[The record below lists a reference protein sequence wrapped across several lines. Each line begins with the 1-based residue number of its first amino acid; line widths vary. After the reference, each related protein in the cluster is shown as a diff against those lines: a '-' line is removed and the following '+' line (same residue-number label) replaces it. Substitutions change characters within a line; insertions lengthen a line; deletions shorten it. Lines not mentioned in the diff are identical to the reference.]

1 MFPVLESRF
10 ASSLGLHM
18 AEGAADAAATTQ
30 ATPIVF
36 VIAATILVAI
46 ALRTATRAVSSIVV
60 QIARAIVPAGTAALL
75 MLAAF
80 AIVVF
85 VAVAQIR

>member
-10 ASSLGLHM
+10 ASNLGLHV
-18 AEGAADAAATTQ
+18 AEGAADAAA
-30 ATPIVF
+30 ATETMPVVF
-36 VIAATILVAI
+36 VIAATILVAV
-46 ALRTATRAVSSIVV
+46 ALRTATRAVASIVA
-60 QIARAIVPAGTAALL
+60 QIARAVVPASMAALM

-85 VAVAQIR
+85 VAVAQFR